1 MDIKRVNTS
10 KGLVIRY
17 VFEDEAEYQTY
28 MEYLSSIERC
38 FDEEKKENIHNLIDL
53 FSHYYDPH
61 SQYEENRP
69 VVTVFE
75 NHMLTIAAQLWILM
89 DLHLIKLEREND
101 LLTKNLKLLEEI
113 SKQE

>member
-38 FDEEKKENIHNLIDL
+38 FDEENKENEKEKYKKDK
-53 FSHYYDPH
+53 SE
-61 SQYEENRP
+61 YEY
-69 VVTVFE
+69 T
-75 NHMLTIAAQLWILM
+75 
-89 DLHLIKLEREND
+89 
-101 LLTKNLKLLEEI
+101 
-113 SKQE
+113 